1 MLIRVDDFPHGGS
14 VEKPDRWQMME
25 HLMDNLNLPIM
36 LACVPNETT
45 QEDIDRL
52 RCDKR
57 ITIGVHG
64 FWHNRNELGKDHV
77 EWAAARCK
85 FYPTRP
91 TVFVAPYNE
100 YTEHAVKMAAM
111 AGYTKITA
119 GPETNPNIVEW
130 VVGTG
135 IKVIRDDEFYGR
147 SGEIVTKLLKTH
159 TTVGSVNLHLTWEFR
174 EKAESLRALH
184 DILVGCVEEWE

>member
-14 VEKPDRWQMME
+14 AEKPDRWQMMA

-52 RCDKR
+52 RCDNR

-77 EWAAARCK
+77 EWAAARRK
-85 FYPTRP
+85 FFPTRP
-91 TVFVAPYNE
+91 TVFVAPHNE

-111 AGYTKITA
+111 AGYTTIIT
-119 GPETNPNIVEW
+119 GPETDKRISEW
-130 VVGTG
+130 TAGTG
-135 IKVIRDDEFYGR
+135 LRIVPGGLYGR
-147 SGEIVTKLLKTH
+147 SHEVVKKLWTG
-159 TTVGSVNLHLTWEFR
+159 TTSECVSLHLTWEWR
-174 EKAESLRALH
+174 ESPESLRALH
-184 DILVGCVEEWE
+184 DALSGCVEAWK

>member
-14 VEKPDRWQMME
+14 VERPDRWQMMT
-25 HLMDNLNLPIM
+25 HLMDNLNLPVM

-77 EWAAARCK
+77 EWVAARRK
-85 FYPTRP
+85 FHPTRP
-91 TVFVAPYNE
+91 TVFVAPHNE

-111 AGYTKITA
+111 AGYTTITA
-119 GPETNPNIVEW
+119 GPETDPRLREW
-130 VVGTG
+130 IAGTG
-135 IKVIRDDEFYGR
+135 LRLVRDDFLYGR
-147 SGEIVTKLLKTH
+147 SHEIVGKLSTTK
-159 TTVGSVNLHLTWEFR
+159 TTVGCVCLHLTWEWR
-174 EKAESLRALH
+174 EKAESLRCLH
-184 DILVGCVEEWE
+184 DILSGCVEAWE